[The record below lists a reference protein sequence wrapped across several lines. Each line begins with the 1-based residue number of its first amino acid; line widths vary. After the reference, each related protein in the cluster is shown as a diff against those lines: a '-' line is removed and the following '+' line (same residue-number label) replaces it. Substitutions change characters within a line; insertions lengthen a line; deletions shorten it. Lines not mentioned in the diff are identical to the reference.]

1 MHHDSKAKKREN
13 HDSKAER
20 HVEANYGDF
29 WVDDDDFGDR
39 VFQADIQDRGEVLI
53 NLETEWILGLDK
65 EANLTKGESFI
76 MWGTMTMWMGI
87 WTLLN

>member
-39 VFQADIQDRGEVLI
+39 VF
-53 NLETEWILGLDK
+53 
-65 EANLTKGESFI
+65 
-76 MWGTMTMWMGI
+76 
-87 WTLLN
+87 